1 MNQRKEENVILA
13 ICYDFDKTLSPDDM
27 QSQGYIQSLEEE
39 VKEFWTESNNLAE
52 KNQIDQILA
61 YMYMMSTKAHGKFI
75 VNKDKLRGDGAK
87 IKLFPGVE
95 TWFKRINQYGADR
108 GITVKHYI
116 ISSGL
121 QEMIEGTS
129 IRQNFDKIYAC
140 SFFYDD
146 GGVAI
151 WPAQVVNYTN
161 KTQFLFRIEK
171 GALDIND
178 SRVNDF
184 VSPENYEV
192 PFRNMVYIGDSETD
206 IPCMKLVNAK
216 GGYSV
221 GVFNPE
227 TQDKTKVLKMLHDN
241 RIRYFAPA
249 DYSEGTD
256 LEILIKDI
264 IDKTVAN
271 EKLEA
276 RFLACM
282 KELQKYEEEQSEEE
296 REKMDLINKLE
307 DSDSFRTTH
316 TVIKELQKFKDWN
329 EAQTNKLLQIGKVN
343 NQVTYILTDGDVKR
357 FFEKLC
363 QDNQSE
369 EAEEIR
375 KIINTTI

>member
-1 MNQRKEENVILA
+1 MNQRKEDNVILA

-27 QSQGYIQSLEEE
+27 QSQGYIQSLEQG
-39 VKEFWTESNNLAE
+39 VKEFWTESNKLAE
-52 KNQIDQILA
+52 DKQIDQILA
-61 YMYMMSTKAHGKFI
+61 YMYMMALKAHGKFI

-95 TWFKRINQYGADR
+95 TWFKRVNQYGADR

-184 VSPENYEV
+184 VSPENYAV
-192 PFRNMVYIGDSETD
+192 PFRNMIYIGDSETD

-241 RIRYFAPA
+241 RIRYFVPA

-256 LEILIKDI
+256 LEILIKEI
-264 IDKTVAN
+264 IDKTAAN

-276 RFLACM
+276 RFFACM

-316 TVIKELQKFKDWN
+316 TVIKELQKFEDWS
-329 EAQTNKLLQIGKVN
+329 EAQINKLLQIAKAN
-343 NQVTYILTDGDVKR
+343 KQVTYILTDGDVKR
-357 FFEKLC
+357 FFGKLC
-363 QDNQSE
+363 RDNQSK

-375 KIINTTI
+375 KIINAI